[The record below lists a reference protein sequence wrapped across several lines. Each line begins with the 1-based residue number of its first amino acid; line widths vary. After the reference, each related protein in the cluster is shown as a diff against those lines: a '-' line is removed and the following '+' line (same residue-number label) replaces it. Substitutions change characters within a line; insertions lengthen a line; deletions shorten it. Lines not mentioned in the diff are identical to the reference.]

1 MRLLLTM
8 LAVIAGG
15 AVLYGVML
23 VLASRKGRCPSCGKR
38 ALETDM
44 HESVRGTGADEQGRR
59 VPYWIEASRCLGC
72 QVEWRSYNGGGL
84 VTKQAF
90 EAGSI
95 SPLPTAIVRKS

>member
-38 ALETDM
+38 ALESDVHQGM
-44 HESVRGTGADEQGRR
+44 CGTGADDHGRR
-59 VPYWIEASRCLGC
+59 FPFWIEAYRCQSCGT
-72 QVEWRSYNGGGL
+72 EWRAYNGGGL

-90 EAGSI
+90 EAGAL
-95 SPLPTAIVRKS
+95 SPPPTATVRKS

>member
-38 ALETDM
+38 ALETDL
-44 HESVRGTGADEQGRR
+44 HESLRGTGSDDQGRR
-59 VPYWIEASRCLGC
+59 FPFWIEAYRCLSC
-72 QVEWRSYNGGGL
+72 STEWRSYNGGGL

-90 EAGSI
+90 KAGAI
-95 SPLPTAIVRKS
+95 SPIPTATVRRS